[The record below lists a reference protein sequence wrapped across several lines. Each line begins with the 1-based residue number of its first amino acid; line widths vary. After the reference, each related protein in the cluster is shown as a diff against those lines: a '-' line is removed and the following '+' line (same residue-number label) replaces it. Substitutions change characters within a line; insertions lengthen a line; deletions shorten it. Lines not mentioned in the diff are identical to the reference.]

1 MSWSGSAR
9 CQKAKNF
16 AFVSGKMILSVFFP
30 FSKQQKDKVGIH
42 NEVSLSLK
50 GTGACD
56 SHCLVSGCSSPS
68 LLLGL
73 SDQRHTTLLNA
84 WMEDL
89 LAHEC
94 GAVWR
99 IWPLLDCWS
108 MHTYMLTP
116 YAMLSDN
123 SCDLCVFGLWF
134 KIAEYTVLKT
144 GYYSKYIK
152 TAF

>member
-9 CQKAKNF
+9 WQNGKNSG
-16 AFVSGKMILSVFFP
+16 FVSGKMIWVFFSP
-30 FSKQQKDKVGIH
+30 SSKQQRDKVGIH

-56 SHCLVSGCSSPS
+56 SHCLVSDCSSPS

-99 IWPLLDCWS
+99 IWPLLGCWS
-108 MHTYMLTP
+108 MHTYTLTL
-116 YAMLSDN
+116 YAMLSEN
-123 SCDLCVFGLWF
+123 SCILCNRV
-134 KIAEYTVLKT
+134 
-144 GYYSKYIK
+144 SDSR
-152 TAF
+152 